1 LSTTAEIAT
10 ITALSH
16 SAVLAQLAAEELGLP
31 IQRVRVELGRSD
43 LPRSMGS
50 GGSWGAPSSSLALHN
65 ACRNLRQE
73 LAHAASSDAR
83 SPLYG
88 TEPTATEFSD
98 GRLVAGAVSEP
109 ISDIVARSYAA
120 GIEAQGDSVA
130 MWDDSNYANYS
141 IATYGAQFAEAHV
154 DAHTG
159 EIRVSRMLGVFA
171 PGRILNAK
179 TARSQLIGGM
189 TFGLGMALL
198 EGTVPD
204 PRTGAFVNTDLAEY
218 LVPVH
223 ADIAD
228 IDAIFVDGFDD
239 KANTLGV
246 KGLGELGICGSAAAI
261 ANAVFNAT
269 GVRIREFP
277 ITLDK
282 LLPTLRGIRATTG
295 SEPSPAH
302 EVRADRAS
310 DD

>member
-1 LSTTAEIAT
+1 MARNHPAGLEAEGT
-10 ITALSH
+10 S
-16 SAVLAQLAAEELGLP
+16 VPMLADP
-31 IQRVRVELGRSD
+31 
-43 LPRSMGS
+43 
-50 GGSWGAPSSSLALHN
+50 
-65 ACRNLRQE
+65 
-73 LAHAASSDAR
+73 
-83 SPLYG
+83 
-88 TEPTATEFSD
+88 
-98 GRLVAGAVSEP
+98 
-109 ISDIVARSYAA
+109 
-120 GIEAQGDSVA
+120 
-130 MWDDSNYANYS
+130 NYANYS
-141 IATYGAQFAEAHV
+141 IATYGAHFAEVRV
-154 DAHTG
+154 DIDTA

-239 KANTLGV
+239 KANTIGV
-246 KGLGELGICGSAAAI
+246 KGLGELGICGSAAAV
-261 ANAVFNAT
+261 ANAMFNAT

-282 LLPTLRGIRATTG
+282 LLPALRDMHRTDT
-295 SEPSPAH
+295 
-302 EVRADRAS
+302 AS
-310 DD
+310 NENSC